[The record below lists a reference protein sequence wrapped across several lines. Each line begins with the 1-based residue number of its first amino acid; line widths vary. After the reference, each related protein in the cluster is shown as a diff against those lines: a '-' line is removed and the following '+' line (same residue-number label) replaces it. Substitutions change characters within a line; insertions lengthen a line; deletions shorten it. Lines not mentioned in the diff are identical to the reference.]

1 MTQAAIGDGPIT
13 FFTTQGQQITY
24 PLSAITFEAGVPT
37 VTPAPAAEDADA
49 LAAWLASLVKQGRL
63 RPQPAE
69 PPGEAMIVTATE
81 AGLAGNRITVK
92 VTPAASGDRSKVDV
106 AITAIDRYEGMTL
119 ASLEETLG
127 TSSASGERPG
137 LVRVKSVGALD
148 PVEGAAAPA
157 SPQTTPPSWIVE
169 SETPA
174 TPAFTVEARRTGTD
188 PARVTVAITDLD
200 ASATPATF
208 TLTATW
214 LVEAKDVTAS
224 SLPALATAAAFAVE
238 ITPSPPTGSYKLPMQ
253 GTVSLEGGAE
263 VKPATP
269 ARATVLA
276 G

>member
-63 RPQPAE
+63 RPQPVE
-69 PPGEAMIVTATE
+69 PPGEAMIVTAKE
-81 AGLAGNRITVK
+81 DGVAGNRITVK
-92 VTPAASGDRSKVDV
+92 VTPAVSGDRTKVDI
-106 AITAIDRYEGMTL
+106 AITSIDRYERMTL
-119 ASLEETLG
+119 DSLEDTLG
-127 TSSASGERPG
+127 TGAASGERPG
-137 LVRVKSVGALD
+137 LVRIKSVGTDD

-157 SPQTTPPSWIVE
+157 NPQTTPPSWIAA
-169 SETPA
+169 SATAA

-188 PARVTVAITDLD
+188 PARVTVTVTDLD
-200 ASATPATF
+200 AAATPATF

-214 LVEAKDVTAS
+214 MVEAKDVTAS
-224 SLPALATAAAFAVE
+224 SLPALATAAAFAVD
-238 ITPSPPTGSYKLPMQ
+238 ITPSPPTGSYKLPMP

-269 ARATVLA
+269 ARATILA